1 MDKED
6 SASSN
11 SSRTRTRLRHRPF
24 MLLDKFHNRFHS
36 SKKVEATEPVLHKEP
51 SVNRMSLLA
60 EEDEYMHF
68 EDEDMIKYR
77 KGKFT
82 EEEILAEFES
92 IKSSLKGLDDSQGTY
107 KELFQKNNL
116 KRTLI
121 VIGTNIFQQ
130 VTGQAFSS

>member
-60 EEDEYMHF
+60 EEDEYMHC
-68 EDEDMIKYR
+68 EDEDMISAH
-77 KGKFT
+77 
-82 EEEILAEFES
+82 EEPEICCPKPQL
-92 IKSSLKGLDDSQGTY
+92 SLNPNMIQHHDSD
-107 KELFQKNNL
+107 LS
-116 KRTLI
+116 LI
-121 VIGTNIFQQ
+121 HI
-130 VTGQAFSS
+130 